1 MSDAISVMN
10 VGKAFR
16 YVAHARS
23 STLKDAV
30 IKRLFLPEDQK
41 QHTVQALSDI
51 SFAVEH
57 GKMLGIIGRNGSG
70 KTTLLRLLAGVF
82 QPDSGSIV
90 LDGALAPL
98 LALGAGFHPDLT
110 GRENA
115 RMELLVLGF
124 PRSATE
130 GKMDAII
137 AFSEIG
143 DFIDAPVRTYSSGM
157 LMRLAFAVAVC
168 VDPDILLLDEVLAV
182 GDDLFA
188 QKCLMCI
195 EDFKDRGKTIVLV
208 SHNTGII
215 ERWCDRVLWL
225 DRGRIKM
232 FGEPSEVVQAY
243 AQSDVSVGF
252 VQTGV

>member
-1 MSDAISVMN
+1 MSDAITVTN

-16 YVAHARS
+16 YIAHARS
-23 STLKDAV
+23 STLKDALV
-30 IKRLFLPEDQK
+30 KRLFLPEDQR
-41 QHTVQALSDI
+41 QQTVQALSDI
-51 SFAVEH
+51 TLAVEH

-82 QPDSGSIV
+82 QPDSGRIV

-124 PRSATE
+124 PRSVAE
-130 GKMDAII
+130 AKMDAII
-137 AFSEIG
+137 AFSEI
-143 DFIDAPVRTYSSGM
+143 DNFIDAPVRTYSSGM

-188 QKCLMCI
+188 QKCLTCI
-195 EDFKDRGKTIVLV
+195 ENFKDRGKTIVLV
-208 SHNTGII
+208 SHNTGVI
-215 ERWCDRVLWL
+215 ERWCDSVLWL
-225 DRGRIKM
+225 DRGKIKM
-232 FGEPSEVVQAY
+232 FGDPSEVVQAY

-252 VQTGV
+252 V